1 MNLTDKQMKLH
12 TVAFCCGIGGQTLGL
27 KQSKNEYKGVSGGFE
42 MLAGYDNDPVVCKNY
57 ELITGSKAVCADLFT
72 REQYILFHGK
82 EPGPEWE
89 ELTAAKVREQCGK
102 TPDVVVMSP
111 PCKGFSRLLP
121 KKTAK
126 LPKYQ
131 ALNQLPER
139 VFDLVLEAWFDDLPA
154 ILLMEN
160 VPGIRDKDRG
170 VEVLKKIKRKLA
182 LRGYVF
188 YEDLYDCGEWG
199 GLGQHRVR
207 YLLIARLPSKVPD
220 FIFQPPKLPM
230 KSIGD
235 ILGPLPLPGDIE
247 KGGKMHRISNLAWR
261 TWERLALIPAG
272 KDWRALENFGR
283 EQWKGAWKIVPWN
296 EPSNAVTSST
306 KGVGQS
312 TGASAVADPR
322 LEFVQG
328 YGNKY
333 RVVSADEPCLTVTGS
348 RLGSGAPIYADPKV
362 PKFAANS
369 SKVQSWEEPSGTVIG
384 GASVSNGALNVADPR
399 IPHPTWRRTQIS
411 KVQEWDKPSGTITGS
426 SNPSGAGSGIVADP
440 RLKCEARPGAYGVQN
455 WDNTAVTLTASMD
468 VHNFPAAVSDP
479 RLNRR
484 EGRYPGTYRVIP
496 WNEPSST
503 VLGQTDVQTG
513 AQVVADKRIRCESR
527 PGLYG
532 IADWNKPINTITG
545 NMSVS
550 SSNSVAAVADPRKW
564 SGAGNY
570 GVMKWEEP
578 AKTITA
584 SGDIHAGAAAV
595 ADPRIPSPDDRGIY
609 IIIAADGT
617 WHRPI
622 TTYEMAMLQGF
633 PRTTKDGAPF
643 ELVDCSDG
651 KAREYIGNAV
661 PIQTATAIGNSLLET
676 LMPNL
681 LGDVHFGFSNLKIW
695 VKSKVNEVRRY
706 FDNENLN

>member
-1 MNLTDKQMKLH
+1 MNLTNNQMELY
-12 TVAFCCGIGGQTLGL
+12 TVAFCCGVGGQTLGFE
-27 KQSKNEYKGVSGGFE
+27 QSENEYKGIKGKFK
-42 MLAGYDNDPVVCKNY
+42 MLAGYDNDSVACKNY
-57 ELITGSKAVCADLFT
+57 ERVTGSKAVCEDLFT
-72 REQYILFHGK
+72 REQFILFHGK
-82 EPGPEWE
+82 EPPPEWE
-89 ELTAAKVREQCGK
+89 ELTAVKVREQCVK
-102 TPDVVVMSP
+102 TPDAVVMSP

-121 KKTAK
+121 KKTAQ

-170 VEVLKKIKRKLA
+170 RDVLKKIKTKLA

-188 YEDLYDCGEWG
+188 HEDLYDCGEWG

-220 FIFQPPKLPM
+220 FVFQPPKLSL

-235 ILGPLPLPGDIE
+235 ILGPLPMPGDIE
-247 KGGKMHRISNLAWR
+247 KGGKMHRIPKLAWR

-283 EQWKGAWKIVPWN
+283 EQWKGAWKIVPWD
-296 EPSNAVTSST
+296 ESTHAVTSST

-312 TGASAVADPR
+312 TGVSAVADPR

-333 RVVSADEPCLTVTGS
+333 ALVAADEPSPTVTGS
-348 RLGSGAPIYADPKV
+348 RVGSGAVLYADPKV

-369 SKVQSWEEPSGTVIG
+369 SKVQSWDEPSGTVIG
-384 GASVSNGALNVADPR
+384 GAGVSNGALN
-399 IPHPTWRRTQIS
+399 
-411 KVQEWDKPSGTITGS
+411 
-426 SNPSGAGSGIVADP
+426 
-440 RLKCEARPGAYGVQN
+440 
-455 WDNTAVTLTASMD
+455 
-468 VHNFPAAVSDP
+468 
-479 RLNRR
+479 
-484 EGRYPGTYRVIP
+484 
-496 WNEPSST
+496 
-503 VLGQTDVQTG
+503 
-513 AQVVADKRIRCESR
+513 
-527 PGLYG
+527 
-532 IADWNKPINTITG
+532 
-545 NMSVS
+545 
-550 SSNSVAAVADPRKW
+550 VADPRKW

-570 GVMKWEEP
+570 GVMEWDEP
-578 AKTITA
+578 SKTVTA
-584 SGDIHAGAAAV
+584 SGDIHAGTSAV
-595 ADPRIPSPDDRGIY
+595 ADPRIPNPDDRGIY

-622 TTYEMAMLQGF
+622 TTYEMAMLQGA
-633 PRTTKDGAPF
+633 PRTMRDGTPF

-651 KAREYIGNAV
+651 KAREYIGNMV

-676 LMPNL
+676 LMPNM
-681 LGDVHFGFSNLKIW
+681 LGDVHWGFSNLMIW
-695 VKSKVNEVRRY
+695 VKGKFDEARRY
-706 FDNENLN
+706 FDNENSN